1 MVKKNGVIL
10 QWCNV
15 QGQEDVEIYNTV
27 FDLFLLL
34 LALLALFK
42 FVWLESL
49 KSDLFQ
55 GNSDSAPD
63 FWELFSFLFPF
74 NKSR

>member
-1 MVKKNGVIL
+1 MGSSYNDVMCKVRKMLKFTIL
-10 QWCNV
+10 SL
-15 QGQEDVEIYNTV
+15 I
-27 FDLFLLL
+27 FFLLL